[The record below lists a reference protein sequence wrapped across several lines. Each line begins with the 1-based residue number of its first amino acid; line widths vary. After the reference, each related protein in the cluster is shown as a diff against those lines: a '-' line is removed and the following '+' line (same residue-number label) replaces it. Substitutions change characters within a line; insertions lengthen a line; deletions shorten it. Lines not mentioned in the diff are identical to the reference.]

1 MTKNVIKTIII
12 KNITVCIVQF
22 CQNRHFLILKKYI
35 WKDNSLY
42 MLLVLFFCFT
52 FAPAKEGKA
61 LNLIIDIGN
70 TMAKVALF
78 DNNDIVEVLTESNY
92 SLGCLAEL
100 CARYPIEQGIV
111 ATVIDL
117 NEQVLTDLAALS
129 FPLLWLNHQTP
140 LPVVNLYETPETLG
154 YDRMAAVVGANEQ
167 FPDKDILVVDA
178 GTCITYEFIDS
189 KGQYHGGNISP
200 GMQMRFK
207 ALHQFTGRL
216 PLIDSNGR
224 KLPMGRDTETAMR
237 AGVLKGI
244 EYEISGYIESM
255 KHKYPELLVFLTGG
269 DDFSFDTKLKSVI
282 FADRFLVLKGL
293 NRILNYNNGRI

>member
-1 MTKNVIKTIII
+1 MRERTEEEPKKKIISLRCFDFSFFTLPLRPLKDKN
-12 KNITVCIVQF
+12 
-22 CQNRHFLILKKYI
+22 
-35 WKDNSLY
+35 
-42 MLLVLFFCFT
+42 
-52 FAPAKEGKA
+52 A

-70 TMAKVALF
+70 TAAKVALF
-78 DNNDIVEVLTESNY
+78 DGGEMVEVLTESNQ
-92 SLGCLAEL
+92 SLDCLEAL
-100 CARYPIEQGIV
+100 CAKYPVEQGIV

-117 NEQVLTDLAALS
+117 SERVLAALVALP
-129 FPLLWLNHQTP
+129 FPLLWLDSKTP
-140 LPVVNLYETPETLG
+140 LPVTNLYETPETLG

-167 FPDKDILVVDA
+167 YPRRDILVIDA

-207 ALHQFTGRL
+207 ALNQFTGRL

-224 KLPMGRDTETAMR
+224 KLPMGRDTETAIR
-237 AGVLKGI
+237 AGVLKGM
-244 EYEISGYIESM
+244 EYEISGYIEAM

-269 DDFSFDTKLKSVI
+269 DDFSFDSSVKSAI

>member
-1 MTKNVIKTIII
+1 M
-12 KNITVCIVQF
+12 
-22 CQNRHFLILKKYI
+22 
-35 WKDNSLY
+35 
-42 MLLVLFFCFT
+42 
-52 FAPAKEGKA
+52 
-61 LNLIIDIGN
+61 
-70 TMAKVALF
+70 
-78 DNNDIVEVLTESNY
+78 
-92 SLGCLAEL
+92 
-100 CARYPIEQGIV
+100 

-117 NEQVLTDLAALS
+117 SEKVLADLAALP

-167 FPDKDILVVDA
+167 FPHRDILVIDA

-200 GMQMRFK
+200 RYADAFQSTSSVYRTFASGR
-207 ALHQFTGRL
+207 HQRAQ
-216 PLIDSNGR
+216 
-224 KLPMGRDTETAMR
+224 LPMGRDTETAIR
-237 AGVLKGI
+237 AGVMKGM

-269 DDFSFDTKLKSVI
+269 DDFSFDSSVKSII

-293 NRILNYNNGRI
+293 NRILKL

>member
-1 MTKNVIKTIII
+1 MRERTEEEPK
-12 KNITVCIVQF
+12 KNIISLRCFDFSFFTLPL
-22 CQNRHFLILKKYI
+22 RPLKDK
-35 WKDNSLY
+35 N
-42 MLLVLFFCFT
+42 
-52 FAPAKEGKA
+52 A

-70 TMAKVALF
+70 TAAKVALF
-78 DNNDIVEVLTESNY
+78 DGGEMVEVLTESNQ
-92 SLGCLAEL
+92 SLDCLEAL
-100 CARYPIEQGIV
+100 CAKYPVEQGIV

-117 NEQVLTDLAALS
+117 SERVLAALVALP
-129 FPLLWLNHQTP
+129 FPLLWLDSKTP
-140 LPVVNLYETPETLG
+140 LPVTNLYETPETLG

-167 FPDKDILVVDA
+167 YPRRDILVIDA

-207 ALHQFTGRL
+207 ALNQFTGRL

-224 KLPMGRDTETAMR
+224 KLPMGRDTETAIR
-237 AGVLKGI
+237 AGVLKGM

-269 DDFSFDTKLKSVI
+269 DDFSFDSSVKSII

>member
-1 MTKNVIKTIII
+1 MRERTEEEPKKKIISLRCFDFSFFTLPLRPLKDKN
-12 KNITVCIVQF
+12 
-22 CQNRHFLILKKYI
+22 
-35 WKDNSLY
+35 
-42 MLLVLFFCFT
+42 
-52 FAPAKEGKA
+52 A

-70 TMAKVALF
+70 TAAKVALF
-78 DNNDIVEVLTESNY
+78 DGGEMVEVLTESNQ
-92 SLGCLAEL
+92 SLDCLEAL
-100 CARYPIEQGIV
+100 CVKYPVEQGIV

-117 NEQVLTDLAALS
+117 SERVLAALVALP
-129 FPLLWLNHQTP
+129 FPLLWLDSKTP
-140 LPVVNLYETPETLG
+140 LPVTNLYETPETLG

-167 FPDKDILVVDA
+167 FPHRDILVIDA

-207 ALHQFTGRL
+207 ALNQFTGRL
-216 PLIDSNGR
+216 PLIDSKGR
-224 KLPMGRDTETAMR
+224 KLPMGRDTETAIR
-237 AGVLKGI
+237 AGVLKGM

-269 DDFSFDTKLKSVI
+269 DDFSFDSSVKSII

>member
-1 MTKNVIKTIII
+1 M
-12 KNITVCIVQF
+12 
-22 CQNRHFLILKKYI
+22 
-35 WKDNSLY
+35 
-42 MLLVLFFCFT
+42 
-52 FAPAKEGKA
+52 
-61 LNLIIDIGN
+61 NLIIDIGN
-70 TMAKVALF
+70 TIAKMAVF
-78 DNNDIVEVLTESNY
+78 DGGRIVEVVYDSNLTLERLPEVCRTY
-92 SLGCLAEL
+92 T
-100 CARYPIEQGIV
+100 IEKAIV

-117 NEQVLTDLAALS
+117 NERVLADLAALP
-129 FPLLWLNHQTP
+129 FPLLWLNHETP

-167 FPDKDILVVDA
+167 FPHRNILVIDA

-207 ALHQFTGRL
+207 ALQQFTGRL
-216 PLIDSNGR
+216 PLVDTNGR
-224 KLPMGRDTETAMR
+224 KLPMGRDTETAIR
-237 AGVLKGI
+237 AGVLKGM

-269 DDFSFDTKLKSVI
+269 DDFSFDSSVKSII